1 MKPHTIFFNALL
13 WVTLIA
19 TINLL
24 TRCSYYKTNT
34 LTNLNEPQTKEQ
46 FNQLLSSDKYFIL
59 HQNNSVFHLDS
70 LRVDFENQTIS
81 GRAGKVSPSHQLY
94 MRNQAGKRP
103 PKYRN
108 STTDRYNPAKVS
120 DTVLNEVHIYVTSFV
135 QWKYGEETVFS
146 FGSVNKVEIISKDQ
160 TRTTASWVFSSLGAA
175 AAIFAVVVIIALATK
190 ESCPF
195 VYAKEDSGYK
205 FIGEMY
211 GGANFPQLERDDYMP
226 LQSSA
231 ASPVHS
237 IRITN
242 ELKESQ
248 FINLATLDVVDHTAG
263 TQVYADARGKFYQVK
278 KLQSPI
284 TALLDNASDQTSIL
298 QLCDNAVCMFND
310 PNPEMIFQ
318 NLTMS
323 FNKSDVSDS
332 GLLVLRLQNSLWL
345 DYIFGELHRSMGS
358 FFNQWKRDQSK
369 VSVDSLHNWAIHQG
383 IHLLVS
389 LQTKNGWQPVEYVM
403 PVGPLAS
410 RDVAVPLDLADV
422 SGDTV
427 NLRLTS
433 GFMFWELDQAGFSD
447 SLLHDFSS
455 YEVTPAY
462 AINEKGENVTGQLA
476 VKDDQYLA
484 QPEAGM
490 VTEVTYQL
498 PSLKEGGV
506 YSTFLHSSG
515 WYDPIREFRGLPDR
529 DRLES
534 FKAPGG
540 FTKFSQQC
548 YMHMYP
554 VNLIASGAIKEHSN
568 EHH

>member
-1 MKPHTIFFNALL
+1 MKSKTILFKTLL
-13 WVTLIA
+13 WVTLVA

-24 TRCSYYKTNT
+24 TRCSYYKTDS
-34 LTNLNEPQTKEQ
+34 LSQLNEPQTKEQ
-46 FNQLLSSDKYFIL
+46 FNQLLAGNKYFIL
-59 HQNNSVFHLDS
+59 HSSGHLFHMVGIQ
-70 LRVDFENQTIS
+70 VDFESQI
-81 GRAGKVSPSHQLY
+81 VSAQLGEVSSMHQVY
-94 MRNQAGKRP
+94 IKNEDDKKP
-103 PKYRN
+103 P
-108 STTDRYNPAKVS
+108 RYKAWKGEE
-120 DTVLNEVHIYVTSFV
+120 DVLNEVHIYLVNSLLAEHPVLSLGSDTHIP
-135 QWKYGEETVFS
+135 
-146 FGSVNKVEIISKDQ
+146 FGSISKVEVVSKDQ

-410 RDVAVPLDLADV
+410 RDVAVPLDLSAV
-422 SGDTV
+422 SGNTV
-427 NLRLTS
+427 NLKLTS

-484 QPEAGM
+484 QPEIGM

-498 PSLKEGGV
+498 PALKEGDL

-534 FKAPGG
+534 FKVPGG

-554 VNLIASGAIKEHSN
+554 VNLIASGDIKEGSN
-568 EHH
+568 EHR